1 MAGLARALKHGPRR
15 SFGKSRHNE
24 TDPSPPKFA
33 PVTKPKPK
41 VGSKGGS
48 DEKEEKS
55 GGFLFRR
62 RSFNDKKTTG
72 DDDSFKGSPKVSKKF
87 GLKIGGSANKKP
99 PVKSKPVFSSTSTGE
114 NDSILSEDIPQVNN
128 STPSKTYEPKRK
140 ESPVIQKTST
150 PYKEE
155 GTPPSRRERTPN
167 ERDSSLFKDPP
178 SLFGHRSV
186 LFGSTEFDA
195 IFEKYSKE
203 DEETSK
209 AAEPTGDDSEDKRHS
224 EKPTPERKPTPLK
237 KPEITAKPKWTPRGS
252 TSSEKSSE
260 QKSVGSRVSEGRAL
274 FERPK
279 SPEEDTTPKRGSGRR
294 GFGGIFS
301 KYEDNARTMEA
312 KKSEEQTTGV
322 KSKEEKQQHT
332 EVKKEEKVEESKE
345 DAKMEVTKVED
356 GPSSTK
362 PSLFDDDRKAEAM
375 ETEESETKVGNKTSL
390 FDKYEAESTTTNL
403 FKDVGDDDG
412 LFGEKDKKETAASA
426 KKTVYDSLFSTE
438 ERVPSVKK
446 TGSLFDE
453 ENSDDDDQLFK
464 TTKKPQNESL
474 GLTKSPDTAATDKE
488 IKVSSLLTDED
499 ESPLFG
505 KPKSPVLDLFSK
517 EKEEKEEKAVEDD
530 TPMDID
536 KDKTESEVKHEKEDD
551 SPGLF
556 DKPSSPLFES
566 GVQRSTSIFE
576 GKRSKSEED
585 LFQIDEKGKD
595 SEMKETDVAGGYLL
609 VDVEKK
615 KDEATRSSLFDDDKL
630 VFDDSD
636 VLPKL
641 EKDSKEKKRLFEIDD
656 FVMVDK
662 QEESTTESLSVEDST
677 VDPLSDGKEEKS
689 SEVALEEFP
698 PKQSVTEEKPQDEAS
713 KESVK
718 EKDVPADLDKSRTR
732 HKSAEKKKDT
742 SSKEEKKSST
752 DDKPAWMIEAQ
763 RRKERRLLE
772 KEKEKEKK
780 LQAAKGS
787 PSSKRTT
794 EQSKPPLIDVK
805 LKKSNISTTTTSV
818 AKKPVVEDDMPE
830 WQKKLMERKQ
840 RVAEQKKTMLSSS
853 SRETTYTSRR
863 ERQKDTA
870 TTMVTAASSSVED
883 KKKEDDIVKDKDRKV
898 EEVEEKEQKDDK
910 VEEKEQKDDKV
921 EKEQKDDKVE
931 EKEQKETEE
940 LSKTKTTDEEKEKSK
955 SPLPSPLP
963 EKPLLSP
970 KPKLDEVKSPART
983 TSVSNSKPELRKK
996 PSVEVTISSTK
1007 RETRRPSAE
1016 REKDKDSS
1024 KSPVREL
1031 DNETEKVSPSSKRR
1045 IASTSDKKTVSVSS
1059 KVSTSVSSTR
1069 SASTS
1074 SDSGVPK
1081 WKRELQQKK
1090 AEPEK
1095 KEKGARDTVVSPT
1108 QQDTIPDWKR
1118 QLLEKRKQRR
1128 TPTPTEDK
1136 EVRQQR
1142 K

>member
-24 TDPSPPKFA
+24 TDPSPPKLA

-41 VGSKGGS
+41 VGSKGGP

-72 DDDSFKGSPKVSKKF
+72 DDDSYRGSPKVSKKF
-87 GLKIGGSANKKP
+87 GLKIGGSGNKKP
-99 PVKSKPVFSSTSTGE
+99 PVKSKPVFSSSSTGE

-128 STPSKTYEPKRK
+128 STPSKTFEPKQK
-140 ESPVIQKTST
+140 ESPAIQKTST

-155 GTPPSRRERTPN
+155 GIPPSRRERTPN

-178 SLFGHRSV
+178 PLFGHRSV
-186 LFGSTEFDA
+186 LFGSAEFDA
-195 IFEKYSKE
+195 IFEKFSKE
-203 DEETSK
+203 DDEASK
-209 AAEPTGDDSEDKRHS
+209 TAEPADGDSEDKRLS
-224 EKPTPERKPTPLK
+224 EKPTPERKPTPSK
-237 KPEITAKPKWTPRGS
+237 KPEVSAKPNWTSRGS
-252 TSSEKSSE
+252 TSSDKSSE
-260 QKSVGSRVSEGRAL
+260 RRSVGSRVSEGRAL

-294 GFGGIFS
+294 GFGGMLS

-312 KKSEEQTTGV
+312 KKSEEQTSGV
-322 KSKEEKQQHT
+322 KEKREEKQQNT

-356 GPSSTK
+356 GPPSSK
-362 PSLFDDDRKAEAM
+362 PSLFDDDGKVEAM
-375 ETEESETKVGNKTSL
+375 ETEESETKVANKKSL

-403 FKDVGDDDG
+403 FKDVDGDDDEE
-412 LFGEKDKKETAASA
+412 LFGEKDKTETAASA
-426 KKTVYDSLFSTE
+426 KKTVYESLFSTE
-438 ERVPSVKK
+438 ERVPAVKK

-453 ENSDDDDQLFK
+453 EHSDDDDELFR
-464 TTKKPQNESL
+464 TTKKPQNLSPSP
-474 GLTKSPDTAATDKE
+474 TKSPDTAAADKE
-488 IKVSSLLTDED
+488 TKVSPVSTDED

-505 KPKSPVLDLFSK
+505 KPKSPSPDLLSK

-530 TPMDID
+530 IPMDIN
-536 KDKTESEVKHEKEDD
+536 KDETASEVKHEKEDD

-556 DKPSSPLFES
+556 DKPTSPLFEPE
-566 GVQRSTSIFE
+566 VQRSTSIFE

-585 LFQIDEKGKD
+585 LFQIEQKGKD

-641 EKDSKEKKRLFEIDD
+641 EKDSKEKKGLFEIDD

-677 VDPLSDGKEEKS
+677 VDPLSGGKEERS
-689 SEVALEEFP
+689 SEMALEEFP
-698 PKQSVTEEKPQDEAS
+698 PKQSVTEDKLQDEAP
-713 KESVK
+713 KEPVK
-718 EKDVPADLDKSRTR
+718 EKEVPADSDKSRTR

-752 DDKPAWMIEAQ
+752 DDKPAWMVEAQ

-780 LQAAKGS
+780 LQAAKDS
-787 PSSKRTT
+787 TSSKKTT
-794 EQSKPPLIDVK
+794 EQSKPPLVDVK
-805 LKKSNISTTTTSV
+805 LKKSNISATTSV

-853 SRETTYTSRR
+853 RETTYTSRR
-863 ERQKDTA
+863 ERQKDTS
-870 TTMVTAASSSVED
+870 TTTVTAASSSAVEV
-883 KKKEDDIVKDKDRKV
+883 KKKEDDKAKEKDHKDKV
-898 EEVEEKEQKDDK
+898 VEEKEQKDDK
-910 VEEKEQKDDKV
+910 VEEKEQK
-921 EKEQKDDKVE
+921 EPE

-940 LSKTKTTDEEKEKSK
+940 QSKTKTMDEEKEKSK

-970 KPKLDEVKSPART
+970 KPKLDEVKSPTRT
-983 TSVSNSKPELRKK
+983 TSVSSSKPELKKK

-1007 RETRRPSAE
+1007 RETRRPSE
-1016 REKDKDSS
+1016 QEKDKDRS
-1024 KSPVREL
+1024 KESPAKEL
-1031 DNETEKVSPSSKRR
+1031 DNEAEKGSPSSKRR
-1045 IASTSDKKTVSVSS
+1045 IPSTSDKKTVSVSS
-1059 KVSTSVSSTR
+1059 KVSTSVTSTR

-1108 QQDTIPDWKR
+1108 QQDSIPEWKR

-1136 EVRQQR
+1136 EVRQ
-1142 K
+1142 